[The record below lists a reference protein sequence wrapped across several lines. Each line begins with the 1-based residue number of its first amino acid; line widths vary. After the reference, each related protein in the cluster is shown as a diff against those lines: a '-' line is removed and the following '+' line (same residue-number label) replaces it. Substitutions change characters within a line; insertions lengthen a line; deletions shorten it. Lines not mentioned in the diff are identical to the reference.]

1 MCAVTTDSTPLPSLR
16 AQTRNLP
23 RERNTSSCSGDG
35 GSQSA
40 MTMKNG
46 KVVRFGAITL
56 PASKSESNRALM
68 IAAYG
73 GFEPDFQNLS
83 DSKDTLVLKNALL
96 SIDALAPS
104 VARHDMVND
113 EIFRHV
119 IPSREASVSMPKNV
133 QRIINIA
140 DCGTAARFLT
150 TYLACHEGEWLLTG
164 TDRMKQRP
172 MAPLVDA
179 LRSLGA
185 DIQYAG
191 KEGCLP
197 LRIQGKPIAGGK
209 VSIDASVS
217 SQFVSSLLLAAPM
230 WPQGLEL
237 ELNGNPSSIPY
248 LDMTLS
254 MMCHF
259 SAHAERHGEVI
270 IVKPQSY
277 VKQPFVIEP
286 DWSAASYWYEM
297 AAFSE
302 ECEIRLKG
310 LGGSAGT
317 RYAPSAA
324 HVMPT
329 DEGRS
334 ASTCC
339 LSRFDINASSRW
351 QGDVVIAEWMAPLG
365 VGTFAE
371 GEDVVLRKIPFEKHP
386 LHFDFFN
393 HPDLYPT
400 LAATCAGLGVEARF
414 TGLNNLHLKESDRV
428 VAMQEE
434 LAKMQESPI
443 RFCSH
448 DDHRIVMALAPLSM
462 LVGLVAFDHPE
473 VVEKSYPNF
482 WKDAD
487 FLPIH
492 N

>member
-1 MCAVTTDSTPLPSLR
+1 
-16 AQTRNLP
+16 
-23 RERNTSSCSGDG
+23 
-35 GSQSA
+35 
-40 MTMKNG
+40 MKLHCD
-46 KVVRFGAITL
+46 ITL

-73 GFEPDFQNLS
+73 RFEPDFQNLS

-96 SIDALAPS
+96 SIDALAPC
-104 VARHDMVND
+104 VARHDMVNN
-113 EIFRHV
+113 EVFRNV
-119 IPSREASVSMPKNV
+119 IPSREASVSMPKNAQQTIDV
-133 QRIINIA
+133 A

-164 TDRMKQRP
+164 TERMKQRP
-172 MAPLVDA
+172 MAPLVEA
-179 LRSLGA
+179 LRSLDA
-185 DIQYAG
+185 DIQYVE

-197 LRIQGKPIAGGK
+197 LHIHGKPIAGGK

-237 ELNGNPSSIPY
+237 RLNGSASSIPY

-254 MMCHF
+254 MLCHF
-259 SAHAERHGEVI
+259 SAHAMRQGNTV
-270 IVKPQSY
+270 IVKPQPY
-277 VKQPFVIEP
+277 EKQPFAIEP

-310 LGGSAGT
+310 LGGS
-317 RYAPSAA
+317 
-324 HVMPT
+324 
-329 DEGRS
+329 
-334 ASTCC
+334 STS
-339 LSRFDINASSRW
+339 L
-351 QGDVVIAEWMAPLG
+351 QGDTIIAEWMAQLG

-371 GEDVVLRKIPFEKHP
+371 GEDIILRKIPFEKHP

-393 HPDLYPT
+393 YPDLYPT
-400 LAATCAGLGVEARF
+400 LAATCAELGVEAHF
-414 TGLNNLHLKESDRV
+414 TGLDNLHLKESDRV
-428 VAMQEE
+428 AAMQAE
-434 LAKMQESPI
+434 LAKLQDSPI

-462 LVGLVAFDHPE
+462 LVGPVAFDHPE

-482 WKDAD
+482 WKDTA

-492 N
+492 K